1 MSAPLDP
8 ATRDRLLRRI
18 GLTEPPDP
26 DADGLRLAVRA
37 FVESVPFEDLAVQ
50 LGESRPLDPPALI
63 ERVVAGRRGGYC
75 FEVNTVLLT
84 LLESLG
90 FEVERRE
97 AIVGERSA
105 FADGKPTNHLALVV
119 HTPDGPFIA
128 EAGWGEGPVEPLPVA
143 AGRHVAGAFE
153 FTLERDGDG
162 WWLGQHEYGSSPGY
176 RFGDRPA
183 TLDDF
188 APHHERLS
196 TSPESGFVQTL
207 LVQQPH
213 ADRIVS
219 LRARTRFVDGPGRR
233 EREVL
238 ADADEFEAM
247 LADEFGID
255 VGVLGR
261 DRLERLWARAV
272 VQHDEHL
279 AADG

>member
-1 MSAPLDP
+1 M
-8 ATRDRLLRRI
+8 
-18 GLTEPPDP
+18 
-26 DADGLRLAVRA
+26 
-37 FVESVPFEDLAVQ
+37 
-50 LGESRPLDPPALI
+50 
-63 ERVVAGRRGGYC
+63 
-75 FEVNTVLLT
+75 
-84 LLESLG
+84 
-90 FEVERRE
+90 
-97 AIVGERSA
+97 
-105 FADGKPTNHLALVV
+105 
-119 HTPDGPFIA
+119 
-128 EAGWGEGPVEPLPVA
+128 EPLPVA

-188 APHHERLS
+188 ASHHERLS

-238 ADADEFEAM
+238 AGADEFEAM

-255 VGVLGR
+255 VDVLGR
-261 DRLERLWARAV
+261 GPARAPV
-272 VQHDEHL
+272 GARRRPARRAPGGGRVT
-279 AADG
+279 GGGY